1 MAIRWDSVLV
11 RDLARELDVELL
23 GSRLRAIRLDA
34 RTRDVV
40 LFFRKKTLLWRLH
53 PERSGVWL
61 RDSVEPQPGDLRIR
75 AQVRN
80 VRSIADERI
89 IFVELRSNRASNGPW
104 ALVIELLGNRM
115 NAMMTEGSDLTIR
128 HILRTQSGSR
138 NLRVGQPW
146 SLPKSTGRRWIDG
159 MASESEWKDLLAP
172 VPPTERQGELLSN
185 VAWTSRLNADAC
197 LTGDS
202 LSSGLKTWR
211 LLANS
216 DHELGAVLL
225 ETDHGPQPYPMPL
238 PGVSSRSSDSLLAA
252 IAECESLASGAT
264 EATLSIGPELLERLE
279 DAIAHVERRI
289 VQLTAQFDNRED
301 PGELRNRGDILLAR
315 YPEISPGSS
324 SAQVHDFEGNIVE
337 LELDPKLKPYEN
349 ASRYYDRA
357 SRSERAAQRLPG
369 LIESAHADMVVLQTL
384 LKNAYDGTAQVDQIR
399 AALPASPSRQR
410 RGSQN
415 PTEPYRTF
423 VSSGGLEIRVGRGAR
438 HNDDLTFRHS
448 SPKDIWLH
456 ARHTAGAH
464 VILRWQGPGAPPER
478 DLQEAAS
485 LAALHSKAR
494 TSEMVPVDWTL
505 RKYVR
510 KPRGSAAG
518 AVVPDRVRTLF
529 VTPDPELVER
539 HAVDHRSLNEDQSQ
553 ESV

>member
-11 RDLARELDVELL
+11 RDLARELDIELV

-53 PERSGVWL
+53 PERSGIWM
-61 RDSVEPQPGDLRIR
+61 RDCVEPQPGDPRIR

-80 VRSIADERI
+80 VKSIADERI
-89 IFVELRSNRASNGPW
+89 LVVELRSNRARGGPW

-115 NAMMTEGSDLTIR
+115 NAIMTEGSERTIK
-128 HILRTQSGSR
+128 HILRTQGGSR
-138 NLRVGQPW
+138 NLRVGQAW
-146 SLPKSTGRRWIDG
+146 SPPKSTGRLWVDG
-159 MASESEWKDLLAP
+159 IASESDWQDLLAP
-172 VPPTERQGELLSN
+172 VPPTERQRELLSN

-197 LTGDS
+197 LAGDS
-202 LSSGLKTWR
+202 LSSGLETWR

-225 ETDHGPQPYPMPL
+225 ETDHGLQPYPGPL
-238 PGVSSRSSDSLLAA
+238 PGVSSRSSESLLAA
-252 IAECESLASGAT
+252 IAECSNLVSGAPD
-264 EATLSIGPELLERLE
+264 ATLLMGPELLERLE

-289 VQLTAQFDNRED
+289 VQLTAQLDNRED
-301 PGELRNRGDILLAR
+301 PSQLRGRGDIILAR
-315 YPEISPGSS
+315 YLEISPGSS

-337 LELDPKLKPYEN
+337 LELDPKLKPHEN
-349 ASRYYDRA
+349 ASKYYDRA

-384 LKNAYDGTAQVDQIR
+384 LKRAQDGTARVDQIH
-399 AALPASPSRQR
+399 AALPASPARQR
-410 RGSQN
+410 RGSQSL
-415 PTEPYRTF
+415 TEPYRTF

-448 SPKDIWLH
+448 APNDIWLH
-456 ARHTAGAH
+456 ARHSAGAH
-464 VILRWQGPGAPPER
+464 VILRWRGPGAPPER

-494 TSEMVPVDWTL
+494 TSDTVPVDWTL

-518 AVVPDRVRTLF
+518 SVVPDRVRTLF

-539 HAVDHRSLNEDQSQ
+539 HAIDHRSLNEVRPKG
-553 ESV
+553 SV